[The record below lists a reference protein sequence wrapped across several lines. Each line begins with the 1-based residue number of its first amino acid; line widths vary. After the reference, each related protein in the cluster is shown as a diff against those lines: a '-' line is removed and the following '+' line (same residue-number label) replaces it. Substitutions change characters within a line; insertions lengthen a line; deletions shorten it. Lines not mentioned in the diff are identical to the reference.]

1 MMNFL
6 QRFWR
11 QEKGVSAI
19 EYAVLAAIIIG
30 LLVTVFTGDNGIT
43 AVIEQ
48 TFENMRKALESLND
62 SSDG

>member
-1 MMNFL
+1 MTFL
-6 QRFWR
+6 KQFLKR
-11 QEKGVSAI
+11 EDGVSAI

-62 SSDG
+62 SSDA

>member
-1 MMNFL
+1 MNFL
-6 QRFWR
+6 KHFLKR
-11 QEKGVSAI
+11 EDGVSAI

-62 SSDG
+62 SSDS